1 MASKKNTALASPSID
16 DSWQAE
22 SDLRTL
28 VEAAK
33 IRKDPKRMAA
43 VRKKEAEMRMAMAE
57 ATGKQAPKA

>member
-1 MASKKNTALASPSID
+1 MAKKSTALAAPSID

-33 IRKDPKRMAA
+33 IRKDAKRMAA
-43 VRKKEAEMRMAMAE
+43 VRKKEAEMRQAMAE
-57 ATGKQAPKA
+57 ATGKQSTKA

>member
-1 MASKKNTALASPSID
+1 MATTKKKAGATAVPAPMNSE

-33 IRKDPKRMAA
+33 IRKDPKRMTA
-43 VRKKEAEMRMAMAE
+43 VRKKEAEMRAAMAE
-57 ATGKQAPKA
+57 ATRK

>member
-1 MASKKNTALASPSID
+1 MATTTKKKEVAVSSPMNSE

-43 VRKKEAEMRMAMAE
+43 VRKKEAEMRAAMSE
-57 ATGKQAPKA
+57 ATRK

>member
-1 MASKKNTALASPSID
+1 MATTTKKKAVAVSEPSAFD
-16 DSWQAE
+16 EDSWRAE

-43 VRKKEAEMRMAMAE
+43 VRKKEAEMRAAMAE
-57 ATGKQAPKA
+57 ATRK

>member
-1 MASKKNTALASPSID
+1 MATTKKKATEPSMASMD
-16 DSWQAE
+16 MSWQAE

-43 VRKKEAEMRMAMAE
+43 VRKKEAEMRAAMSE
-57 ATGKQAPKA
+57 ATRK